1 MAMDSDAMTY
11 DAAYHQRMDEVMD
24 RLKEEYGEPER
35 SGRSDPVDSLIRTIL
50 SQNTNDDNRDV
61 AKERLDERFDSFQA
75 ILDADHAE
83 VADAVRPAGLGPTK
97 AERIQTFL
105 RMLKEE
111 RGAFS
116 LDHVPEMEKEEAK
129 KYLQQFPGVGPK
141 TAAVTLCFA
150 FGMPVMPVDTHV
162 YRLGKRLEL
171 LPEDISREEAH
182 DILEREVPDDQIYE
196 FHINLIRHGR
206 AVCTARN
213 PTCQQGVLAEY
224 CVNCPC
230 QEQGG

>member
-1 MAMDSDAMTY
+1 MES
-11 DAAYHQRMDEVMD
+11 AAFEYGEEYHQRLQEIFD
-24 RLKEEYGEPER
+24 RLHEEYGTPEPMDR
-35 SGRSDPVDSLIRTIL
+35 DDPVDSLITTIL
-50 SQNTNDDNRDV
+50 SQNTNDKSRDR
-61 AKERLDERFDSFQA
+61 AKARLDERFDGFQE
-75 ILDADHAE
+75 ILDADVEE
-83 VADAVRPAGLGPTK
+83 VVEAIRVCGLGPTK

-111 RGAFS
+111 RGEFS
-116 LDHVPEMEKEEAK
+116 LDHVPGMDREEAK
-129 KYLQQFPGVGPK
+129 EYLQRFPGVGPK

-171 LPEDISREEAH
+171 IPEDISREQAH

-213 PTCQQGVLAEY
+213 PTCQEGVLAEY

-230 QEQGG
+230 QEDED

>member
-1 MAMDSDAMTY
+1 MEQ
-11 DAAYHQRMDEVMD
+11 AAF
-24 RLKEEYGEPER
+24 EYGEEYHHRLQEIFDQLHAEYGTPEPMDR
-35 SGRSDPVDSLIRTIL
+35 DDPVDSLITTIL
-50 SQNTNDDNRDV
+50 SQNTNDVSRDR
-61 AKERLDERFDSFQA
+61 AKERLDERFDGFQE
-75 ILDADHAE
+75 ILDADVEDVVEAI
-83 VADAVRPAGLGPTK
+83 RICGLGPTK

-105 RMLKEE
+105 RMLQEE
-111 RGAFS
+111 RGEFS
-116 LDHVPEMEKEEAK
+116 LDHVPEMGKEEAK
-129 KYLQQFPGVGPK
+129 EYLQRFPGVGPK

-171 LPEDISREEAH
+171 IPEDISREKAH

-213 PTCQQGVLAEY
+213 PTCQDGVLAEY
-224 CVNCPC
+224 CVNCLC
-230 QEQGG
+230 QEQDR

>member
-1 MAMDSDAMTY
+1 MESTAFEYGEEY
-11 DAAYHQRMDEVMD
+11 DQRLQEIFD
-24 RLKEEYGEPER
+24 LLHEEYGAPEPMDR
-35 SGRSDPVDSLIRTIL
+35 DDPVDSLITTIL
-50 SQNTNDDNRDV
+50 SQNTNDVSRDR
-61 AKERLDERFDSFQA
+61 AKERLDERFKDFQA
-75 ILDADHAE
+75 ILDADTEDVVEAIK
-83 VADAVRPAGLGPTK
+83 VCGLGPTK

-116 LDHVPEMEKEEAK
+116 LDHVPAMEKEEAK
-129 KYLQQFPGVGPK
+129 EYLQQFPGVGPK